1 MDGIADRRKR
11 RGAQPDTENESQD
24 AEAAVPAVAHDRELR
39 LAVMAAAEAVGG
51 VGEPVLME
59 CAGQPNGG
67 EEREPCREGAAAA
80 DQLRD
85 QEDQRGE
92 AADPGADQRERPA
105 RRGDGAL
112 FARHLDADRQAG
124 QHRGGDGEFFER
136 AAPRIHAQD
145 DKRFRR

>member
-1 MDGIADRRKR
+1 MASPIA
-11 RGAQPDTENESQD
+11 AS

-39 LAVMAAAEAVGG
+39 RAIMAAAETVGS
-51 VGEPVLME
+51 VGQPVLVE
-59 CAGQPNGG
+59 CAGQCDAG
-67 EEREPCREGAAAA
+67 EQREPSRDRAAAA
-80 DQLRD
+80 QQLRD

-105 RRGDGAL
+105 RRGDGTL
-112 FARHLDADRQAG
+112 FTRHLDADRQAG

-145 DKRFRR
+145 DKRFPR